1 MPASTVPATPAQVG
15 AAGGAPSASAAGN
28 VAGPDHSLLSFM
40 QFQFVRHARI
50 NDLHQALN
58 NNHGDT
64 VADTADVD
72 QLFANNRADIKSDAD
87 LLRTV
92 RRLLIEKVIAPHAT
106 ETSGADRAAV
116 IKPTIDQ
123 RHLPLQRS

>member
-15 AAGGAPSASAAGN
+15 AAGGAPSTSAAGD
-28 VAGPDHSLLSFM
+28 VAGPDCSLLLFM

-58 NNHGDT
+58 NNYGDT
-64 VADTADVD
+64 VADTADID
-72 QLFANNRADIKSDAD
+72 QLFTNNRADIKSDAD

-92 RRLLIEKVIAPHAT
+92 RRLLIEKVDT
-106 ETSGADRAAV
+106 RRAMLNLSCTYTHELTYFYV
-116 IKPTIDQ
+116 NDDY
-123 RHLPLQRS
+123 

>member
-58 NNHGDT
+58 NNYGDA
-64 VADTADVD
+64 VADTADID
-72 QLFANNRADIKSDAD
+72 QLFTNNRADIKSDAD

-92 RRLLIEKVIAPHAT
+92 RRLLIEKVDT
-106 ETSGADRAAV
+106 RRAILNLSCTYTHELTYFYV
-116 IKPTIDQ
+116 NDDY
-123 RHLPLQRS
+123 